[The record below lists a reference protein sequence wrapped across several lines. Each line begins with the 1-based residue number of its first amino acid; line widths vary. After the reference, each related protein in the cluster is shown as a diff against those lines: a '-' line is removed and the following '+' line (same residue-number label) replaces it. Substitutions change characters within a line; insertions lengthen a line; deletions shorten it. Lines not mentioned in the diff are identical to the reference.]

1 MRPVFGR
8 SVEVRAPALTGFH
21 RWFLLILV
29 SIGSVTIY
37 TPAYLKYT
45 YYTQLLTALHINNE
59 QLGILMSAYAITAT
73 ITYIPCGFLADRL
86 RMRTLSTVGFLAT
99 AALTFWYATLPS
111 FGWCIFIMIAMG
123 VSTILIWWGVRYK
136 LVRLISLGERDY
148 ARSIGISYGFYGAA
162 GLGTGLVILWLLS
175 AFGNNA
181 GVSAGLD
188 LLASLLLVMGVLSW
202 LFIPR
207 FVNETGTSEGAF
219 GFKESLQALR
229 RPAVYITAVC
239 MFFVYFYYTCA
250 SYTSP
255 YLTTGFAASLVL
267 VSVSGNIRT
276 YGVTIVSAPAFG
288 WLAKR
293 WTPSTMI
300 IAGSAIAIAC
310 FVAIAVF
317 PQAAGLALLVGVLTI
332 VLGFV
337 ANGCFGV
344 VSAQLTEARVPIGMF
359 GAATGILSVVGF
371 LPDSFSSTWFGA
383 LIDAH
388 GNNAYP
394 TIFWILAGSAAI
406 AVASAVTLH
415 WYVRRRVPAATAD
428 ELAQVA

>member
-1 MRPVFGR
+1 
-8 SVEVRAPALTGFH
+8 
-21 RWFLLILV
+21 LV

-59 QLGILMSAYAITAT
+59 QLGLLMSAYAITAT

-255 YLTTGFAASLVL
+255 YLTTGFPRLPSAGWR
-267 VSVSGNIRT
+267 SG
-276 YGVTIVSAPAFG
+276 GP
-288 WLAKR
+288 
-293 WTPSTMI
+293 
-300 IAGSAIAIAC
+300 
-310 FVAIAVF
+310 
-317 PQAAGLALLVGVLTI
+317 
-332 VLGFV
+332 
-337 ANGCFGV
+337 
-344 VSAQLTEARVPIGMF
+344 
-359 GAATGILSVVGF
+359 
-371 LPDSFSSTWFGA
+371 
-383 LIDAH
+383 
-388 GNNAYP
+388 
-394 TIFWILAGSAAI
+394 
-406 AVASAVTLH
+406 
-415 WYVRRRVPAATAD
+415 RRP
-428 ELAQVA
+428 